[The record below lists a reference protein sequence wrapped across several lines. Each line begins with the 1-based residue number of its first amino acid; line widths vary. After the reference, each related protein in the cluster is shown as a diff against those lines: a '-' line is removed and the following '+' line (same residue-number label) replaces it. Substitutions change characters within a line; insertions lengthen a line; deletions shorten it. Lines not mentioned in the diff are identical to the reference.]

1 MSVARVRSRLA
12 HVVMIGAEKGQRFF
26 VAFENEI
33 SR

>member
-12 HVVMIGAEKGQRFF
+12 HVVMIGVEKGRRCF
-26 VAFENEI
+26 VAFENDM